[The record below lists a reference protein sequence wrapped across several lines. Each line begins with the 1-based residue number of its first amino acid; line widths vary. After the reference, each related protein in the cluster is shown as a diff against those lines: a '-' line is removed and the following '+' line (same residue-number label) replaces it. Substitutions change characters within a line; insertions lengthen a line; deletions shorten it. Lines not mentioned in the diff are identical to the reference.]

1 MKRFV
6 LLSAAVGALTFAGG
20 CQVSGTNAAADAN
33 RPRPAADASV
43 TVDRPTTVQPA
54 AQASASVGAGTF
66 DHPYQAALDT
76 PWVSSPNNVSSANQ
90 GTVHRGDR
98 VQFSGDVRSD
108 ATWQEAKLPDGSI
121 HYVHPSDFRA
131 AP

>member
-6 LLSAAVGALTFAGG
+6 LLSAALGAMAFAGG
-20 CQVSGTNAAADAN
+20 CQVSGTGAAADAN
-33 RPRPAADASV
+33 RPGAGASV
-43 TVDRPTTVQPA
+43 TVDRPAVNQPA
-54 AQASASVGAGTF
+54 VQASATVGGATY
-66 DHPYQAALDT
+66 DRQYEAALDT

-90 GTVHRGDR
+90 GTVRRGDR
-98 VQFSGDVRSD
+98 VQFSGDAKSD

>member
-6 LLSAAVGALTFAGG
+6 LLSAALGGLMLAGG
-20 CQVSGTNAAADAN
+20 CQVSGTQAQADAN
-33 RPRPAADASV
+33 RPRSADASV
-43 TVDRPTTVQPA
+43 TVDRPMTAQPA
-54 AQASASVGAGTF
+54 VQAGASVGTGTY
-66 DHPYQAALDT
+66 DRPYEAALDT

-90 GTVHRGDR
+90 GTVRRGDR

-121 HYVHPSDFRA
+121 HYVHPSDFRSA
-131 AP
+131 R

>member
-6 LLSAAVGALTFAGG
+6 LLSAAVGALAFAGG
-20 CQVSGTNAAADAN
+20 CQVSGTQAQADMN
-33 RPRPAADASV
+33 RPRPADASV
-43 TVDRPTTVQPA
+43 TVDRPAVQA
-54 AQASASVGAGTF
+54 GASVGSAGTY
-66 DHPYQAALDT
+66 DRRYEAAIDT

-90 GTVHRGDR
+90 GTVRRGDR

-108 ATWQEAKLPDGSI
+108 ATWQEARLPDGTI